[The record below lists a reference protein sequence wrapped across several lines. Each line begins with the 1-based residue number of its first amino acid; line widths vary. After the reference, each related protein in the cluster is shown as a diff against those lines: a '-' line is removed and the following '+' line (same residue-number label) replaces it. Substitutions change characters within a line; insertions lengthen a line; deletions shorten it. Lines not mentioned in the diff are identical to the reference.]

1 MSWTPIDDVEKK
13 DAEIAI
19 MDKLL
24 NQQTALP
31 PCTEPNFH
39 GLSKWE
45 WLFFFHLPNSLKKWT

>member
-45 WLFFFHLPNSLKKWT
+45 WLFFSPPQES